1 MSEEEQAEAPPPAE
15 AEAEAEAPAAEA
27 EGGAAA
33 EGGEEAA
40 AADGDDRQTIKPSS
54 RAPGMP
60 SSATDA
66 AVAEYM
72 QTLVEHKKKCEAEGK
87 YFEAQSTSKR
97 IMELRLEEDRKLQ
110 REIADR
116 QGQEVTDAQ
125 SAFKLE
131 MEQHTAMWE
140 KKMAEFE
147 KSVLEQV
154 NVLRDSHEE
163 QVKTLRDKLVTK
175 QPQHARYS
183 KDLLDTRNR
192 QDRLARQ
199 GMYAEAA
206 RLKRDANKMEEAQL
220 QGTLAEFDA
229 QVSLKEQQLL
239 LKQKREIEALMQRA
253 QRGRDELQLT
263 RKQDVER
270 RSQRFKNVM
279 QELANLH
286 TLESVQLRHY
296 LEQQV
301 VAGKRL
307 DVA

>member
-1 MSEEEQAEAPPPAE
+1 MPKFRVRQKGWTGTWPYARRPRRPPFGLA
-15 AEAEAEAPAAEA
+15 
-27 EGGAAA
+27 
-33 EGGEEAA
+33 
-40 AADGDDRQTIKPSS
+40 
-54 RAPGMP
+54 
-60 SSATDA
+60 
-66 AVAEYM
+66 
-72 QTLVEHKKKCEAEGK
+72 
-87 YFEAQSTSKR
+87 R
-97 IMELRLEEDRKLQ
+97 I
-110 REIADR
+110 
-116 QGQEVTDAQ
+116 
-125 SAFKLE
+125 S
-131 MEQHTAMWE
+131 
-140 KKMAEFE
+140 
-147 KSVLEQV
+147 
-154 NVLRDSHEE
+154 SHETRVRE
-163 QVKTLRDKLVTK
+163 YVGKLTLDS
-175 QPQHARYS
+175 P
-183 KDLLDTRNR
+183 
-192 QDRLARQ
+192 
-199 GMYAEAA
+199 
-206 RLKRDANKMEEAQL
+206 